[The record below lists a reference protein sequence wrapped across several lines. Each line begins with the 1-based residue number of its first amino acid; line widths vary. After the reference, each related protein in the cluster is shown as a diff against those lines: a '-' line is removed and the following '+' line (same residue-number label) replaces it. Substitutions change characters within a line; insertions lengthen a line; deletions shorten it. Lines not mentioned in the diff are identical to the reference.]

1 MKKKTLQ
8 KMLSVLVCAGMAASL
23 LTGCGGSDSEC
34 KSEESGEGKFAGQ
47 TLTVS
52 VEDGGEYA
60 LWYESIKDEF
70 EKETGATVNLEGA
83 SNEAVLSEAMAKS
96 GYYDVLTVD
105 GPLIPQWASLGYLM
119 PLDEYMEEEEL
130 NDFYDAALNSV
141 KWDDQLYC
149 MPYLV
154 HGPVLYYRTD
164 LLEEA
169 GFDHAPSTVE
179 EYFEMSKAMTDEEN
193 GVYGT
198 IIEGKQ
204 EAGVRA
210 YGQTV
215 PVWRRTDQFRGS
227 VKDCV
232 SFPGNSEYI

>member
-23 LTGCGGSDSEC
+23 LTGCGGSDSEG

-119 PLDEYMEEEEL
+119 PLDDYIACL
-130 NDFYDAALNSV
+130 I
-141 KWDDQLYC
+141 LYTVRYC
-149 MPYLV
+149 ITGRIFWKRLV
-154 HGPVLYYRTD
+154 SIMRRRP
-164 LLEEA
+164 
-169 GFDHAPSTVE
+169 
-179 EYFEMSKAMTDEEN
+179 
-193 GVYGT
+193 
-198 IIEGKQ
+198 
-204 EAGVRA
+204 
-210 YGQTV
+210 
-215 PVWRRTDQFRGS
+215 WRNILKCPKR
-227 VKDCV
+227 
-232 SFPGNSEYI
+232 

>member
-1 MKKKTLQ
+1 MPTIKVKEGGTIMKKKTLQ

-130 NDFYDAALNSV
+130 NDFMMRL
-141 KWDDQLYC
+141 
-149 MPYLV
+149 
-154 HGPVLYYRTD
+154 
-164 LLEEA
+164 
-169 GFDHAPSTVE
+169 
-179 EYFEMSKAMTDEEN
+179 
-193 GVYGT
+193 
-198 IIEGKQ
+198 
-204 EAGVRA
+204 
-210 YGQTV
+210 
-215 PVWRRTDQFRGS
+215 
-227 VKDCV
+227 
-232 SFPGNSEYI
+232 

>member
-1 MKKKTLQ
+1 M
-8 KMLSVLVCAGMAASL
+8 
-23 LTGCGGSDSEC
+23 
-34 KSEESGEGKFAGQ
+34 
-47 TLTVS
+47 TVS

-179 EYFEMSKAMTDEEN
+179 D
-193 GVYGT
+193 
-198 IIEGKQ
+198 I
-204 EAGVRA
+204 
-210 YGQTV
+210 
-215 PVWRRTDQFRGS
+215 
-227 VKDCV
+227 
-232 SFPGNSEYI
+232 